1 MIYHMLPAKI
11 WRRQQPD
18 RAYTHPSLASEGFIH
33 CTGDATLLVW
43 VANQF
48 YGRQADDFLILCID
62 EARVTA
68 PVQWDAVGDKVFPHI
83 YGALN
88 ADAIVAVTPFPR
100 DEAGVFLPPPL

>member
-1 MIYHMLPAKI
+1 MLPATI
-11 WRRQQPD
+11 WRGQQRERPYIH
-18 RAYTHPSLASEGFIH
+18 ASLASEGFIH

-48 YGRQADDFLILCID
+48 YSRDADDFLILCID

-68 PVQWDAVGDKVFPHI
+68 PVQWDPVGDKVFPHL
-83 YGALN
+83 YGPLN
-88 ADAIVAVTPFPR
+88 VDAIVAVTPFPR